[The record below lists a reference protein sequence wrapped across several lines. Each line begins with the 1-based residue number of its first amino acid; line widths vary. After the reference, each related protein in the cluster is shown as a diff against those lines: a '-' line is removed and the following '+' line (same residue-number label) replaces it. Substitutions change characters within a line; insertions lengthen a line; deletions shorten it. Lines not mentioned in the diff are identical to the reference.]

1 MEVSV
6 SVDGRRFFVAIFAKC
21 LASSFGQGRL
31 QTKKERLQTK
41 KTSDTSLGHTAGI
54 LISKDSRSFV
64 C

>member
-41 KTSDTSLGHTAGI
+41 KNIGHLVGSYSWNI
-54 LISKDSRSFV
+54 NFKGF
-64 C
+64 